1 MQTANVQQVTV
12 EERKTIAREQS
23 ALFPTKLAL
32 ARWTSGAELPHPHT
46 ENPPV
51 RAAWLAQAQRDFQA
65 WLDNG
70 GFVQHDMAPAN
81 DAAEPA
87 SDPAEPAGDSGATP
101 DGLNTETWAI

>member
-32 ARWTSGAELPHPHT
+32 ARWTSGAELHT
-46 ENPPV
+46 EHPPV

-81 DAAEPA
+81 DASESP
-87 SDPAEPAGDSGATP
+87 STPVEPAGNSGAQP
-101 DGLNTETWAI
+101 DGLNAETWAI